1 MEIVQT
7 EVVPVAPRM
16 YPCASCDGVC
26 ANPGALSVHMTMKHP
41 EKTTSLF
48 AKVEVPKQ
56 VDPKSKKNFEIPL
69 PFWKQVFAI
78 GLCYVAI
85 MSPARTVFN
94 LALRAPLK
102 RDRRRF
108 NKGKDNRTRWTYHQK
123 ASAIE
128 EFEEFNIQKF
138 VSQEEFCSKH
148 KFDQGTFAKW
158 RLKKKGGGEE

>member
-1 MEIVQT
+1 MAIDLLIFSGGGLAPSDRGKGWRIFRRLLGPPKNMVTLGSPIRFFLCVDWSWQPYHIVS
-7 EVVPVAPRM
+7 VCWLVPHVSP
-16 YPCASCDGVC
+16 
-26 ANPGALSVHMTMKHP
+26 
-41 EKTTSLF
+41 
-48 AKVEVPKQ
+48 
-56 VDPKSKKNFEIPL
+56 
-69 PFWKQVFAI
+69 AI

-123 ASAIE
+123 ALAIE
-128 EFEEFNIQKF
+128 EFEELNIQKF

-148 KFDQGTFAKW
+148 KFNQGTFAKW
-158 RLKKKGGGEE
+158 RLKKKGRGE